1 MATEYSNIYADNNS
15 ISTDNS
21 TIDGENVACVFTE
34 TPVCTDTDRRAQSVS
49 TSNLSNYRNFNY
61 AQSVYYTVSKSLADD
76 ASSTVD
82 YEYSRLFAKIL
93 DVFFIHKNSSILTD
107 EQLKL
112 LLKLNDA
119 SDNIFAMPLDVKRLD
134 QFLGAFREY

>member
-1 MATEYSNIYADNNS
+1 LADNAN
-15 ISTDNS
+15 
-21 TIDGENVACVFTE
+21 
-34 TPVCTDTDRRAQSVS
+34 
-49 TSNLSNYRNFNY
+49 
-61 AQSVYYTVSKSLADD
+61 
-76 ASSTVD
+76 STVD